1 MTSPGSGS
9 VMAPSGKVCVS
20 GLGRLLMVVF
30 REETEGNSRGRNCAA
45 KIFAARV
52 PYGACFS
59 VVCRCV
65 VCRGVYPSRRRV
77 LGREC

>member
-9 VMAPSGKVCVS
+9 VMTLSGKVCVS
-20 GLGRLLMVVF
+20 GRLLMVVF
-30 REETEGNSRGRNCAA
+30 REEAEGNSHGRNCAA

-59 VVCRCV
+59 VA
-65 VCRGVYPSRRRV
+65 CRGICPSLRRV
-77 LGREC
+77 RGREY